1 MINKVELYYRCHVQ
15 PIKIIHLLENEY
27 PDHPIKPR
35 RIPRSLKNNASDL
48 IHYLLQ
54 QQKSEPGYI
63 VEPIIG
69 DIDNELMGLFWQ
81 SDEQVQLLLRF
92 GEICL
97 LDTTLFNAGIQSTQ
111 CVESH
116 NNLIKASVNQSSS
129 LITLYKTI
137 QERLDKESMYSRSL
151 ESINFDYNTG
161 RVQSISRTLF
171 PEIVTLCEKY
181 LTPLVMAEIKQQIQ
195 QTLWYRCYPFNILQ
209 EHCTDEPE
217 FSEFKISTKKF
228 LQDRIKYGKS
238 YGLLQTALTLAME
251 TETNKELDQLCYQF
265 IQQKKELKKE
275 ISKASEDY
283 NDQENA
289 IQVTNPIAITPRG
302 RPSKRQKSAME
313 LNDKQPL
320 STINENL
327 NQSNYEQLNLEE
339 NLKQSYICL
348 NCHIKG
354 HNIRSCNLIS
364 KG

>member
-1 MINKVELYYRCHVQ
+1 MQRWYKDLYLDESDDIISNIPVIHSDNNISNK
-15 PIKIIHLLENEY
+15 
-27 PDHPIKPR
+27 
-35 RIPRSLKNNASDL
+35 
-48 IHYLLQ
+48 
-54 QQKSEPGYI
+54 
-63 VEPIIG
+63 
-69 DIDNELMGLFWQ
+69 DIL
-81 SDEQVQLLLRF
+81 S
-92 GEICL
+92 
-97 LDTTLFNAGIQSTQ
+97 
-111 CVESH
+111 
-116 NNLIKASVNQSSS
+116 NQS
-129 LITLYKTI
+129 
-137 QERLDKESMYSRSL
+137 
-151 ESINFDYNTG
+151 N
-161 RVQSISRTLF
+161 QSIIFNQFEQLSR
-171 PEIVTLCEKY
+171 IRKV
-181 LTPLVMAEIKQQIQ
+181 
-195 QTLWYRCYPFNILQ
+195 
-209 EHCTDEPE
+209 
-217 FSEFKISTKKF
+217 SEFKISTKKF